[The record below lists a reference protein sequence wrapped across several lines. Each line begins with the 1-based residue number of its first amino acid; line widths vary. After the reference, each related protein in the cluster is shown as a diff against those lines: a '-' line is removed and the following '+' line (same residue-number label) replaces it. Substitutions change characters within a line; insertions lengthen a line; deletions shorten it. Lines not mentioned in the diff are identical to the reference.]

1 MQRLICPIMDARRNQ
16 VYTGIYRF
24 EEKFETVK
32 EQLAEDITVLAG
44 MLNELGE
51 RVVFLG
57 DGVPVYRE
65 KIEETVKVPYVLHRL
80 ICAGRVRRSR
90 RAWTGLCERGKDRAC
105 AGSQTGLSQDVPGGR
120 GRGWNE
126 KRNNNMIAR
135 KANEEDAARIAEIER
150 AVFLMRGVKMQSG
163 RRCARKRTESHTCRG

>member
-1 MQRLICPIMDARRNQ
+1 MRILALDSSGLTASVAVVEDEQILFEYTMNYKKTHKPRIHVPTGDAMAYRMFGCSGLICPIMDARRNQ

-57 DGVPVYRE
+57 DGEHARDHKPDYLRMSQAERERLERE
-65 KIEETVKVPYVLHRL
+65 KEQQHDCP
-80 ICAGRVRRSR
+80 
-90 RAWTGLCERGKDRAC
+90 
-105 AGSQTGLSQDVPGGR
+105 
-120 GRGWNE
+120 
-126 KRNNNMIAR
+126 
-135 KANEEDAARIAEIER
+135 
-150 AVFLMRGVKMQSG
+150 
-163 RRCARKRTESHTCRG
+163 